1 MDEKRAGWFLL
12 VTLVAQLALL
22 GLQVPGAGGKGT
34 YLGVLGLRVIGPFA
48 RGITG
53 ASRTIGDS
61 TENLRLQRRLV
72 EENRRL
78 RRDLE
83 ELRLRLLQFENIRG
97 EAARLAAAL
106 RYAPPPIG
114 NLRAA
119 DVVYLD
125 FSSWL
130 TTLVIY
136 AGGRPVQVDQVVLA
150 PNGLVGRVVEI
161 AAPYAKVQL
170 LTDRS
175 ASVGALIVRTR
186 RQGVLRGAGSG
197 TLDLVYI
204 PVQADV
210 RPGDRVL
217 TAGIDGIFP
226 RGIPI
231 GTVVSVKER
240 GQLFHEVRVA
250 PAVDLG
256 TLDQVYL
263 LDWKPVPKDLEES
276 RADDRP

>member
-1 MDEKRAGWFLL
+1 MDERRAGWLL
-12 VTLVAQLALL
+12 IVILVGQLVLL

-34 YLGVLGLRVIGPFA
+34 YLGVLGLRLIGPFA

-53 ASRTIGDS
+53 ASRTLGDS
-61 TENLRLQRRLV
+61 AENLRLQGRLV
-72 EENRRL
+72 AENRRL
-78 RRDLE
+78 RREVED
-83 ELRLRLLQFENIRG
+83 LRLHLLQFEDVRS
-97 EAARLAAAL
+97 EADRLAAAL

-114 NLRAA
+114 ELRAA

-136 AGGRPVQVDQVVLA
+136 SGGPPVQLDQVVLA
-150 PNGLVGRVVEI
+150 PTGLVGRVVEV
-161 AAPYAKVQL
+161 ASPYAKVQL

-175 ASVGALIVRTR
+175 ASVGAMIVRTR

-197 TLDLVYI
+197 TLDLEYI

-210 RPGDRVL
+210 RSGDRLL

-231 GTVVSVKER
+231 GTVVSVKDA
-240 GQLFHEVRVA
+240 GQLFHEIRVV

-256 TLDQVYL
+256 TLDRVYL
-263 LDWKPVPKDLEES
+263 LDWKPVPKGLEE
-276 RADDRP
+276 ATDDRR

>member
-1 MDEKRAGWFLL
+1 VDERRAGWLL
-12 VTLVAQLALL
+12 IVILVGQLVLL

-34 YLGVLGLRVIGPFA
+34 YLGVLGLRLIGPFA

-53 ASRTIGDS
+53 ASRTLGDS
-61 TENLRLQRRLV
+61 AENLRLQGRLV
-72 EENRRL
+72 AENRRL
-78 RRDLE
+78 RREVED
-83 ELRLRLLQFENIRG
+83 LRLHLLQFEDVRS
-97 EAARLAAAL
+97 EADRLAAAL

-114 NLRAA
+114 ELRAA

-136 AGGRPVQVDQVVLA
+136 SGGPPVQLDQVVLA
-150 PNGLVGRVVEI
+150 PTGLVGRVVEV
-161 AAPYAKVQL
+161 ASPYAKVQL

-175 ASVGALIVRTR
+175 ASVGAMIVRTR

-197 TLDLVYI
+197 TLDLEYI

-210 RPGDRVL
+210 RSGDRLL

-231 GTVVSVKER
+231 GTVVSVKDA
-240 GQLFHEVRVA
+240 GQLFHEIRVV

-256 TLDQVYL
+256 TLDRVYL
-263 LDWKPVPKDLEES
+263 LDWKPVPKGLEE
-276 RADDRP
+276 ATDDRR

>member
-1 MDEKRAGWFLL
+1 MDEKRAGWLL
-12 VTLVAQLALL
+12 LATLVAQLALL

-61 TENLRLQRRLV
+61 TENLRFQRRLV

-83 ELRLRLLQFENIRG
+83 ELRLRLFQFENIRS

-114 NLRAA
+114 DLRAA

-136 AGGRPVQVDQVVLA
+136 AGGAPVKVDQVVLA
-150 PNGLVGRVVEI
+150 PNGLVGRVVEV
-161 AAPYAKVQL
+161 ASPYAKVQL

-197 TLDLVYI
+197 TLDLEYI

-226 RGIPI
+226 RGIPV
-231 GTVVSVKER
+231 GTVVSVKEL
-240 GQLFHEVRVA
+240 GQLFHEIRVA
-250 PAVDLG
+250 PAVDLR

-263 LDWKPVPKDLEES
+263 LDWKPVPKDLEE
-276 RADDRP
+276 ARPDGRP

>member
-1 MDEKRAGWFLL
+1 MDEKRAGWLLL

-34 YLGVLGLRVIGPFA
+34 YLGVLGLRLIGPFA
-48 RGITG
+48 RGIAGT
-53 ASRTIGDS
+53 SRAIGDS
-61 TENLRLQRRLV
+61 TENLRLQRHLV

-83 ELRLRLLQFENIRG
+83 ELRLRLFQFENIRG
-97 EAARLAAAL
+97 EAARLAAAM

-114 NLRAA
+114 DLRAA

-136 AGGRPVQVDQVVLA
+136 AGATPVQVDQVVLA
-150 PNGLVGRVVEI
+150 PNGLVGRVVEV

-197 TLDLVYI
+197 TLDLEYI

-276 RADDRP
+276 RADGRP